1 MTNKR
6 NSSIII
12 VKVRGKEDDTMVL
25 QFTLF
30 CSTGQYK
37 PVSTCV
43 HVESLKDYEANRKEY
58 KEKAIKKIAMQR
70 YWDSNDL
77 KKYGYTKLKVRPY
90 NKQDQLV
97 EQALNKYNK
106 LRQEIDS

>member
-1 MTNKR
+1 
-6 NSSIII
+6 
-12 VKVRGKEDDTMVL
+12 MVL

-97 EQALNKYNK
+97 EQALNKYNSYDTNIELK
-106 LRQEIDS
+106 NI